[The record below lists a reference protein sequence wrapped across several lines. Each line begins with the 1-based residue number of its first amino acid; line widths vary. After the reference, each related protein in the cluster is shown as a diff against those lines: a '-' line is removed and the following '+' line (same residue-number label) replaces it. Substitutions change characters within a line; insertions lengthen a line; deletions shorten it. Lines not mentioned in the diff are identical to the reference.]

1 MAAADVPVIDLRL
14 AGASPEESSRLRAA
28 CERLGCFRVTGHG
41 VPGALLADMKAA
53 VRALFDLPD
62 DAKRRNTD
70 VIPGS
75 GYVAPSATN
84 PLYEAFGL
92 LDAASPADVDA
103 FCARLDAPPNVRESV
118 KSYAEKMHGVIV
130 DVAGKLASS
139 LGLEGQSFEDWPCQF
154 RINRYNYT
162 QDTVGSSGVQTHTD
176 SSFLTVLQE
185 DECVGGL
192 EVMDLA
198 TGEFVA
204 VDPVAGSFLVNIGD
218 VGTVWSNGRLHNVK
232 HRVQC
237 VAPVQRISIAMF
249 LLGPKDG
256 RERAGGVRGRGTPAP
271 LQGVQLR
278 RLAEAP
284 AVHRRARRR
293 GARAVGG
300 LVHTD
305 NYLL

>member
-1 MAAADVPVIDLRL
+1 MAPAADVPVIDLRL
-14 AGASPEESSRLRAA
+14 AGTSPEESARLRAA
-28 CERLGCFRVTGHG
+28 CEQLGCFRVTGHG

-62 DAKRRNTD
+62 DAKRRNAD

-92 LDAASPADVDA
+92 LDAAAPADVDA
-103 FCARLDAPPNVRESV
+103 FCARLDAPPHVRETV
-118 KSYAEKMHGVIV
+118 KAYAERMHDVIV

-139 LGLEGQSFEDWPCQF
+139 LGLQEHSFKDWPCQF

-162 QDTVGSSGVQTHTD
+162 EDTVGSSGVQIHTD

-192 EVMDLA
+192 EV
-198 TGEFVA
+198 
-204 VDPVAGSFLVNIGD
+204 
-218 VGTVWSNGRLHNVK
+218 WSNGRLHNVK
-232 HRVQC
+232 HGVQC

-256 RERAGGVRGRGTPAP
+256 RVSAPEAFVDAGHPRRYREFSYDE
-271 LQGVQLR
+271 LR
-278 RLAEAP
+278 RLRLSTGEHAGEAL
-284 AVHRRARRR
+284 ARLE
-293 GARAVGG
+293 A
-300 LVHTD
+300 
-305 NYLL
+305 